1 MPRDTHQSRTAPE
14 SAGHTRE
21 GAGQALEVDHLHV
34 AYRGS
39 GELVQAVRD
48 VSFAVDRG
56 ETVALVGES
65 GSGKSTI
72 GFALM
77 GLLPDGVGRVTEGTV
92 RFLGDRLDVTDEEA
106 LRPIRGREMSM
117 VFQDPL
123 TALNPVLTVGKQ
135 LAELFIHH
143 RGLNRRDARHQA
155 VELLQMVRIPDP
167 ERRARQYPQQMS
179 GGMRQRV
186 VIAMALALNPRLV
199 LADEPTTALDVTVQA
214 HVMELL
220 DRLSDETGAGTLLIT
235 HDLGVV
241 ASYARRVYILYAG
254 QVMERGPIRPI
265 YERPAHPYTIG
276 LLRSVPRVTDDQREL
291 RPIPGSPPHPAEP
304 VSGCPFHPRCP
315 LATERCVE
323 ERPQMRDVGGGR
335 AAACHYAEE
344 VHDGA
349 YRQILGATRD

>member
-1 MPRDTHQSRTAPE
+1 MSTRSERSRTPVAAVE
-14 SAGHTRE
+14 DEVA
-21 GAGQALEVDHLHV
+21 ALEVSNLEV
-34 AYRGS
+34 AYRS
-39 GELVQAVRD
+39 GGKLVQAVRD
-48 VSFAVDRG
+48 VSFDVGRG

-77 GLLPDGVGRVTEGTV
+77 GLLPDGVGEVTGGTV
-92 RFLGDRLDVTDEEA
+92 RFLGAPLDVTDDNA
-106 LRPIRGREMSM
+106 LGPIRGRKMSM

-123 TALNPVLTVGKQ
+123 TALNPVLTIGKQ
-135 LAELFIHH
+135 LAELFVHH
-143 RGLNRRDARHQA
+143 QGLSGREARRKA
-155 VELLQMVRIPDP
+155 VDLLKMVKIPDP
-167 ERRARQYPQQMS
+167 ERRARQYPQQLS

-186 VIAMALALNPRLV
+186 VIAMALALNPKLV

-220 DRLSDETGAGTLLIT
+220 DRLASETGAGTLLIS
-235 HDLGVV
+235 HDLAVV

-265 YERPAHPYTIG
+265 YERPAHPYTVG
-276 LLRSVPRVTDDQREL
+276 LLRSVPRVAQDQRDL
-291 RPIPGSPPHPAEP
+291 QPIPGSPPHPAEP

-315 LATERCVE
+315 LATERCSE
-323 ERPQMRDVGGGR
+323 EKPVMHEVGEGR

-344 VHDGA
+344 VHDGVH
-349 YRQILGATRD
+349 REILGTTRD